1 MVSVQ
6 VVVHETGK
14 EGVRQM
20 PLRGS
25 LTPDLAFI
33 CPAFQKARVFRS
45 KSLCHDIESILDSDH
60 RELIGDYSKV
70 ELRDLK
76 RLLL

>member
-1 MVSVQ
+1 
-6 VVVHETGK
+6 
-14 EGVRQM
+14 M

-25 LTPDLAFI
+25 LTPDLASV

-70 ELRDLK
+70 AL
-76 RLLL
+76 